1 MEFLVVALDGTDAGA
16 PGRRTASREAHLAG
30 IATLKDK
37 GIFRTG
43 GAILD
48 DDGNMVGSAVVYE
61 CPDRDA
67 AEKYVADDPYSKG
80 DVWRNVTIYPF
91 RMVR

>member
-1 MEFLVVALDGTDAGA
+1 MEFLVVALDGTDAEA
-16 PGRRTASREAHLAG
+16 RDRRMASREAHLAG
-30 IATLKDK
+30 IATLREK
-37 GIFRTG
+37 GIFLAG

-48 DDGNMVGSAVVYE
+48 GDGNMVGSAVVYE
-61 CPDRDA
+61 CPNRDA
-67 AEKYVADDPYSKG
+67 VERCVADDPYTKG